1 MSTIRTLASQLP
13 LSWLLVP
20 GLLLA
25 MVMAFAITAAAA
37 SGDEF
42 GDSAAQ
48 AGGVDGVLDDVLG
61 APDGTVVQIGTEG
74 SGGDGSVTVNFDN
87 NVAFDGPGA
96 DIRVHVI
103 DADSPATATIEVSAD
118 GVTWVSAGDFPDT
131 ANIDIDLGALSS
143 PLPFAVAVR
152 VTQVSGV
159 LPGFDLDAVEA
170 LNEVDLDDALLDA
183 APDAAVNPGFTMHT
197 ITATLTELG
206 EAIEGVPVGFLVAT
220 GPNAGDGVVSVTD
233 AAGMA
238 SFDYTGDGG
247 PGLDTVTAWLDID
260 GNGAPDAGEPAEVV
274 TKLWNGVTG
283 TIELNDLDGGGV
295 ASDDVLEVVVDDKDL
310 DVSPAADT
318 VQVVVTSTTDPTG
331 LTAVTLTETGPETG
345 IFSGTVTLA
354 AATNDA
360 TNELQAANGDTIT
373 ASYDDTLDG
382 EGNDPAPVE
391 ASLDVLASDEE
402 EEEEKAEKA
411 EKVTICHLPGGN
423 PGNQHTITVGAPA
436 TDAHLAHGDVLG
448 ECDEATAE
456 PTKQEQALEAFC
468 ERRSDHARCDELN
481 ADSTESAIDL
491 EADSESVDAADN
503 GSAKQLEAFCERR
516 PDHKRC
522 DDLVTAGSDD

>member
-170 LNEVDLDDALLDA
+170 LNEVDLDDALLD
-183 APDAAVNPGFTMHT
+183 
-197 ITATLTELG
+197 
-206 EAIEGVPVGFLVAT
+206 
-220 GPNAGDGVVSVTD
+220 
-233 AAGMA
+233 
-238 SFDYTGDGG
+238 GG
-247 PGLDTVTAWLDID
+247 ARRRRQPRL
-260 GNGAPDAGEPAEVV
+260 
-274 TKLWNGVTG
+274 
-283 TIELNDLDGGGV
+283 
-295 ASDDVLEVVVDDKDL
+295 
-310 DVSPAADT
+310 
-318 VQVVVTSTTDPTG
+318 
-331 LTAVTLTETGPETG
+331 
-345 IFSGTVTLA
+345 
-354 AATNDA
+354 
-360 TNELQAANGDTIT
+360 
-373 ASYDDTLDG
+373 
-382 EGNDPAPVE
+382 
-391 ASLDVLASDEE
+391 
-402 EEEEKAEKA
+402 
-411 EKVTICHLPGGN
+411 H
-423 PGNQHTITVGAPA
+423 
-436 TDAHLAHGDVLG
+436 DAHHHRHAHRAWRGD
-448 ECDEATAE
+448 
-456 PTKQEQALEAFC
+456 
-468 ERRSDHARCDELN
+468 R
-481 ADSTESAIDL
+481 
-491 EADSESVDAADN
+491 
-503 GSAKQLEAFCERR
+503 RR
-516 PDHKRC
+516 PGRLPRRDGAKRRRRRRQRHRRRR
-522 DDLVTAGSDD
+522 DGQL